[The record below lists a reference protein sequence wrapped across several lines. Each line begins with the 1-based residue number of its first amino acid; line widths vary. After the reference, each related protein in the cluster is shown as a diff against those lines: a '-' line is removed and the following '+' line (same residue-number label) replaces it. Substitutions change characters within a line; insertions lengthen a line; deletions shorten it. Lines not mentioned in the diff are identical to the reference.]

1 MKCKAGVIRGVDQ
14 TWSTAEIEVDPPE
27 SAEVLVRW
35 THAGLCHS
43 DEHLVTGEF
52 VPPDDVMK
60 LMEIESIS
68 VGWQAMRDGENL
80 RGVIVHE
87 GGA

>member
-1 MKCKAGVIRGVDQ
+1 
-14 TWSTAEIEVDPPE
+14 
-27 SAEVLVRW
+27 
-35 THAGLCHS
+35 
-43 DEHLVTGEF
+43 
-52 VPPDDVMK
+52 MK

>member
-52 VPPDDVMK
+52 VPPTT
-60 LMEIESIS
+60 
-68 VGWQAMRDGENL
+68 
-80 RGVIVHE
+80 
-87 GGA
+87 